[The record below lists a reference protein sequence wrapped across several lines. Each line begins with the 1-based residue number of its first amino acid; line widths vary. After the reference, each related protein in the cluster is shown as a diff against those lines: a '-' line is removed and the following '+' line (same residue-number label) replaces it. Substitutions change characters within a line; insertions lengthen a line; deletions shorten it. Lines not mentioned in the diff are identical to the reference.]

1 MPRKLCG
8 ETFCGEPFCSE
19 ALHGKAMAHEP
30 ISPVD
35 GGASAVREIPFN
47 YTSAGDRQAVSF
59 LLGAEAVQILDELR
73 GARVTGRSARI
84 LLRVFGEVLIH
95 RRNPYLYEELV
106 SSAPRRKRF
115 FGNTTKDLEI
125 LAAKAEGD
133 PRVLDILGRCRELLK
148 DFRNEVEG
156 TPELRNR
163 VKRELAG
170 IVGAHNV
177 LFDPFTLVSHATDA
191 TDWRLFLPL
200 AVVTPDEERQVAPL
214 LVAIARLGLKVVPRG
229 AGTGLTGGAVPLR
242 SGCVVVNT
250 EKLNHI
256 RSVSQRDFALDNG
269 SMARAH
275 VMDAEAGVITEK
287 AMEVAAEDGL
297 VFATDPTSAWA
308 CTLGGNVAENAGGKL
323 AVRWGTCIDNL
334 LEWRMSMPSG
344 KRWTVRRTNHQ
355 LRKILPRDTVK
366 FEVADEQGNPV
377 KQISLH
383 GTEIRKNG
391 LWKDITNK
399 ALGGVPGLQKEGTD
413 GVITSAVFVLYP
425 QYAATKTLCLE
436 FFGPDFDEASRVIL
450 ELSRVFPYPLGPA
463 EGDEALL
470 ALEHFDDEYI
480 RAIDY
485 KVKAARAE
493 TPKAALLI
501 DIGGDSAGQAMR
513 GVDRVR
519 ALLEAHPNTLMFVAQ
534 DEAEAKRFWADRK
547 KLGAI
552 ARRTNAFKMNEDI
565 VIPLDTLAEFARFVE
580 ATNIQEERY
589 AQLRFAQRAQEVF
602 ASAAQSREDREQIA
616 AKTPAALE
624 LCSRFRQELET
635 TGVEAL
641 RALAALQEFREQLS
655 QLVRGYPAVLA
666 SLDQAYQEVRD
677 RRIVLATHMHAG
689 DGNVHVNVPVL
700 SNDRPMLERTDQVID
715 RVMEKVI
722 SLGGVVSG
730 EHGIGLTKLKYLEPE
745 RIAELSAYRREV
757 DPEGIMNPGKLED
770 LEALRHIFTPSFNL
784 LELEARIL
792 QHGQLEELA
801 RKIAHCVRC
810 GKCKPD
816 CCVYHPGRGMFF
828 HPRNKNLAI
837 GSLIEALLYDAQR
850 SHSTNFELLQWLEEV
865 ADHCTICHKCLKPCP
880 VDIDTGE
887 VTVLE
892 REILASWGYKNKPL
906 ATQLTLKYLESRSPV
921 FNKVFRTSVVQI
933 GGAVQ
938 RAASKLVAPLQP
950 ADGSSGFYPLRLLAS
965 SVAPV
970 PNQTLRD
977 ILPECGAGEAL
988 VLEPE
993 SDLNGEET
1001 RTVFY
1006 FPGCGSER
1014 LHSDISMATVHL
1026 LLQLGTRVIL
1036 PPPYLCCGFPAH
1048 VNAETSLHSQ
1058 IVLRDTIVFSQI
1070 RAMFAYL
1077 DFDACVI
1084 SCGTC
1089 REGLAHMDT
1098 TKLFGRVVDI
1108 AGYLLERGMHL
1119 PPQQSNAGDRLAG
1132 DPEEGEGSFLY
1143 HTPCHD
1149 SLDGKANKVLKEL
1162 GGFGSVQTVPHCCS
1176 EAGTLALSR
1185 PDITDSMLHRKREAF
1200 VEVIP
1205 EGQKATVLTNCPAC
1219 VQGLGR
1225 CRDVGVTPMHIAV
1238 ALAEKL
1244 SGADWK
1250 KQFAAQAARA
1260 TPVAF

>member
-1 MPRKLCG
+1 
-8 ETFCGEPFCSE
+8 
-19 ALHGKAMAHEP
+19 MAFNPTSP
-30 ISPVD
+30 IDAAAP
-35 GGASAVREIPFN
+35 AVREIPFN

-59 LLGAEAVQILDELR
+59 LLGADAVRTLDELR

-84 LLRVFGEVLIH
+84 LMRLFGEVLIH
-95 RRNPYLYEELV
+95 RRNPYLYQELV
-106 SSAPRRKRF
+106 ASAPRRKRF
-115 FGNTTKDLEI
+115 FENASKDLETI
-125 LAAKAEGD
+125 AAKAEGD
-133 PRVLDILGRCRELLK
+133 PRVLDILARCRTLLAG
-148 DFRNEVEG
+148 FRTEVEE

-170 IVGAHNV
+170 IVGGHNV

-191 TDWRLFLPL
+191 TDWRLHLPL
-200 AVVTPDEERQVAPL
+200 AVVTPDAEKQVAPL
-214 LVAIARLGLKVVPRG
+214 LLAIARLGLKVVPRG

-242 SGCVVVNT
+242 SGCIVVNS

-256 RSVSQRDFALDNG
+256 RSITEREFQLEDGRTVI
-269 SMARAH
+269 AH
-275 VMDAEAGVITEK
+275 VMEAEAGVITEK
-287 AMEVAAEDGL
+287 AMERAAEDGL

-308 CTLGGNVAENAGGKL
+308 CTLGGNIAENAGGKL

-334 LEWRMSMPSG
+334 LEWRMAMPSG
-344 KRWTVRRTNHQ
+344 TRWTVRRTNHQ
-355 LRKILPRDTVK
+355 LRKILPQDTVT
-366 FEVADEQGNPV
+366 FDVLDEQGNQV
-377 KQISLH
+377 KNISLR

-413 GVITSAVFVLYP
+413 GIITSAIFVLYP
-425 QYAATKTLCLE
+425 EYPSTKTMCLE

-450 ELSRVFPYPLGPA
+450 ELSRIFPFPA
-463 EGDEALL
+463 DGEEALL

-485 KVKAARAE
+485 KVKAPRAE

-501 DIGGDSAGQAMR
+501 DIAGDSDEQAMR
-513 GVDRVR
+513 GVERVR
-519 ALLEAHPNTLMFVAQ
+519 ACLEHHPNTLLFVAQ
-534 DEAEAKRFWADRK
+534 DDAEAKRYWADRK

-565 VIPLDTLAEFARFVE
+565 VIPLDTLAEFARFVD
-580 ATNIQEERY
+580 ATNIEEERY
-589 AQLRFAQRAQEVF
+589 AQLRFAQRAEVVF
-602 ASAAQSREDREQIA
+602 TGTQSKEDREQIA

-624 LCSRFRQELET
+624 LCARFREELQSIS
-635 TGVEAL
+635 VEAL
-641 RALAALQEFREQLS
+641 RGLTHLQEFRDGLAK
-655 QLVRGYPAVLA
+655 LVRGYPAVLA
-666 SLDQAYQEVRD
+666 SLDRAYQEVRD

-757 DPEGIMNPGKLED
+757 DPDGMMNPGKLED
-770 LEALRHIFTPSFNL
+770 LQALGHIFTPSFNL

-792 QHGQLEELA
+792 QHGQLEELS
-801 RKIAHCVRC
+801 RKIRHCVRC

-816 CCVYHPGRGMFF
+816 CCVYYPAQGMFY

-850 SHSTNFELLQWLEEV
+850 ERSTHFELLQWLEEV

-892 REILASWGYKNKPL
+892 REILSSWGYKTKPL
-906 ATQLTLKYLESRSPV
+906 ATQLTLKYLDSSSPA
-921 FNKVFRTSVVQI
+921 FNKLFRTSVVQI
-933 GGAVQ
+933 GGAAQ
-938 RAASKLVAPLQP
+938 RVMSKLVAPLQP
-950 ADGSSGFYPLRLLAS
+950 ADGPSAFYPLRLLAS

-970 PNQTLRD
+970 PSQTLRD
-977 ILPECGAGEAL
+977 VLPECAPGEAL
-988 VLEPE
+988 VFEPE
-993 SDLNGEET
+993 KNGNGDD
-1001 RTVFY
+1001 RKTVFY

-1014 LHSDISMATVHL
+1014 LYSDISMAAIHL
-1026 LLQLGTRVIL
+1026 LVKLGTRVIL
-1036 PPPYLCCGFPAH
+1036 PPPFLCCGFPMH
-1048 VNAETSLHSQ
+1048 VNAETSLHSRT
-1058 IVLRDTIVFSQI
+1058 VLRDTIVFSQI

-1077 DFDACVI
+1077 DFDACI
-1084 SCGTC
+1084 ITCGTC
-1089 REGLAHMDT
+1089 REGLTHMDT
-1098 TKLFGRVVDI
+1098 TELFGRVVDI
-1108 AGYLLERGMHL
+1108 AGYLLERGLRLNPSNPKTGL
-1119 PPQQSNAGDRLAG
+1119 PGTLEGDG
-1132 DPEEGEGSFLY
+1132 QFLY
-1143 HTPCHD
+1143 HAPCHD
-1149 SLDGKANKVLKEL
+1149 SLDGKAAKVLNDL
-1162 GGFGSVQTVPHCCS
+1162 GGFGAVKAVPHCCS

-1185 PDITDSMLHRKREAF
+1185 PDITGAMLHRKRDAF
-1200 VEVIP
+1200 VEAIGA
-1205 EGQKATVLTNCPAC
+1205 GQKATVLTNCPAC

-1225 CRDVGVTPMHIAV
+1225 SRDVGVQPLHIAV

-1244 SGADWK
+1244 SGAEWK
-1250 KQFAAQAARA
+1250 KEFLAQAACA
-1260 TPVAF
+1260 TAVAF

>member
-1 MPRKLCG
+1 M
-8 ETFCGEPFCSE
+8 
-19 ALHGKAMAHEP
+19 ALEP
-30 ISPVD
+30 INAVD
-35 GGASAVREIPFN
+35 GGSSAIREIPFN
-47 YTSAGDRQAVSF
+47 YTSAADRQAVSF
-59 LLGAEAVQILDELR
+59 LLGDEAVRILDELR

-106 SSAPRRKRF
+106 SSAQRRKRF
-115 FGNTTKDLEI
+115 FGNAKNDLES
-125 LAAKAEGD
+125 LASRADGD

-148 DFRNEVEG
+148 TFREEVEG
-156 TPELRNR
+156 TPELRKR
-163 VKRELAG
+163 VKRELEVV
-170 IVGAHNV
+170 VGAHNV

-200 AVVTPDEERQVAPL
+200 AVVTPDEEHQVAPL
-214 LVAIARLGLKVVPRG
+214 LVAIGRLGLKVVPRG

-256 RSVSQRDFALDNG
+256 RSVSERNFPLENG
-269 SMARAH
+269 RVARAH
-275 VMDAEAGVITEK
+275 VMEAEAGVITEK

-308 CTLGGNVAENAGGKL
+308 CTLGGNIAENAGGKL

-344 KRWTVRRTNHQ
+344 KRWTVRRTNHP
-355 LRKILPRDTVK
+355 LRKILPQDTVK
-366 FEVADEQGNPV
+366 FEVVDEQGETV
-377 KQISLH
+377 KRISLH

-413 GVITSAVFVLYP
+413 GVITSALFVLYP
-425 QYAATKTLCLE
+425 QYPATKTLCLE

-450 ELSRVFPYPLGPA
+450 ELSQVFPYPIGPS
-463 EGDEALL
+463 ENDEALL

-485 KVKAARAE
+485 KVKAPRAE
-493 TPKAALLI
+493 TPKAVLLI
-501 DIGGDSAGQAMR
+501 DIGGDSPQQALR
-513 GVDRVR
+513 GVERVR
-519 ALLEAHPNTLMFVAQ
+519 SLLERHPNTLMFVAQ
-534 DEAEAKRFWADRK
+534 DDGEAKQYWADRK

-580 ATNIQEERY
+580 ATNIEEERY
-589 AQLRFAQRAQEVF
+589 AQLRFAQRAAEVF
-602 ASAAQSREDREQIA
+602 TAASQSREDREQIA
-616 AKTPAALE
+616 AKTPAALT
-624 LCSRFRQELET
+624 LCARFREDLAT
-635 TGVEAL
+635 VSVEAL
-641 RALAALQEFREQLS
+641 RGLTALQEFREQLS

-666 SLDQAYQEVRD
+666 ALDRAYQEVRD
-677 RRIVLATHMHAG
+677 RRIVIATHMHAG
-689 DGNVHVNVPVL
+689 DGNVHVNIPVL

-715 RVMEKVI
+715 RVMAQVI

-757 DPEGIMNPGKLED
+757 DPDGLMNPGKLED
-770 LEALRHIFTPSFNL
+770 LDALRHIFTPSFNL

-792 QHGQLEELA
+792 QHGQLEELS

-850 SHSTNFELLQWLEEV
+850 SHSTKFELLQWLEEV

-906 ATQLTLKYLESRSPV
+906 ATQLTLKYLDSRSPA
-921 FNKVFRTSVVQI
+921 FNKLFRTSVVQI

-950 ADGSSGFYPLRLLAS
+950 ADGSSAFYPLRLLAS

-970 PNQTLRD
+970 PAKTLRD

-993 SDLNGEET
+993 TDKVAHICPPSANGGTEER

-1014 LHSDISMATVHL
+1014 LHSNISMATVHL
-1026 LLQLGTRVIL
+1026 LLKLGTRVVL
-1036 PPPYLCCGFPAH
+1036 PPPFLCCGFPAH

-1108 AGYLLERGMHL
+1108 AGYLLERGL
-1119 PPQQSNAGDRLAG
+1119 SLDSENKDGDAN
-1132 DPEEGEGSFLY
+1132 FLY

-1149 SLDGKANKVLKEL
+1149 SLDGKANKVLEEL
-1162 GGFGSVQTVPHCCS
+1162 GGFGTVQKVPHCCS

-1200 VEVIP
+1200 VQVI
-1205 EGQKATVLTNCPAC
+1205 GQGEKATVLTNCPAC

-1244 SGADWK
+1244 SGPEWMK
-1250 KQFAAQAARA
+1250 EFEAQAARA

>member
-1 MPRKLCG
+1 
-8 ETFCGEPFCSE
+8 
-19 ALHGKAMAHEP
+19 MAF
-30 ISPVD
+30 ISTRQED
-35 GGASAVREIPFN
+35 RAVPAAREIPFN
-47 YTSAGDRQAVSF
+47 YTSAADRQAVSF
-59 LLGAEAVQILDELR
+59 LLGDEAVRILDELR
-73 GARVTGRSARI
+73 EVRVTGRSARI
-84 LLRVFGEVLIH
+84 LMRLFGEVLIH

-106 SSAPRRKRF
+106 ASAPRRKRF
-115 FGNTTKDLEI
+115 FENATKDMET

-133 PRVLDILGRCRELLK
+133 PRVVEILTRCRALLAG
-148 DFRNEVEG
+148 FRSEVEE

-170 IVGAHNV
+170 IVGGHNV

-191 TDWRLFLPL
+191 TDWRLHLPL
-200 AVVTPDEERQVAPL
+200 AVVTPDEESQVAPL
-214 LVAIARLGLKVVPRG
+214 LLGIARLGLKVVPRG

-242 SGCVVVNT
+242 AGCVVVNT

-256 RSVSQRDFALDNG
+256 RAISQREFRLDDG
-269 SMARAH
+269 RTATAH
-275 VMDAEAGVITEK
+275 AMEAEAGVITEQ
-287 AMEVAAEDGL
+287 AMERAGEDGL

-308 CTLGGNVAENAGGKL
+308 CTLGGNIAENAGGKL

-334 LEWRMSMPSG
+334 LEWRMAMPSG
-344 KRWTVRRTNHQ
+344 QRWRVRRTNHQ
-355 LRKILPRDTVK
+355 LRKILPQDTVQ
-366 FEVADEQGNPV
+366 FDVVDEQGNTV
-377 KQISLH
+377 KQISLR

-413 GVITSAVFVLYP
+413 GIITSAVFVLYP
-425 QYAATKTLCLE
+425 KYAATKTMCLE

-450 ELSRVFPYPLGPA
+450 ELSRIFPFPA
-463 EGDEALL
+463 DGEEALL

-485 KVKAARAE
+485 KVKAPRAE

-501 DIGGDSAGQAMR
+501 DIAGDSDEQAMR
-513 GVDRVR
+513 GVQRVR
-519 ALLEAHPNTLMFVAQ
+519 SCLEQHPNTLLFVAQ
-534 DEAEAKRFWADRK
+534 DATESTRFWADRK

-565 VIPLDTLAEFARFVE
+565 VIPLDTLAEFARFVD
-580 ATNIQEERY
+580 ATNIEEERY
-589 AQLRFAQRAQEVF
+589 AQLRFAQRAEQVF
-602 ASAAQSREDREQIA
+602 SGAQAKDDREQIA
-616 AKTPAALE
+616 VKTPAALE
-624 LCSRFRQELET
+624 LCAGFREQVQGLS
-635 TGVEAL
+635 VAAL
-641 RALAALQEFREQLS
+641 RGLAALQELRDGLAK
-655 QLVRGYPAVLA
+655 LVRGYPAVLA
-666 SLDQAYQEVRD
+666 ALDRAYQEVRD

-757 DPEGIMNPGKLED
+757 DPGGLMNPGKLED
-770 LEALRHIFTPSFNL
+770 LQALGHIFTPSFNL

-792 QHGQLEELA
+792 QHGQLEELS

-816 CCVYHPGRGMFF
+816 CCVYYPARGMFY

-850 SHSTNFELLQWLEEV
+850 ERSTHFELLQWLEEV

-892 REILASWGYKNKPL
+892 REILASWGYKTKPI
-906 ATQLTLKYLESRSPV
+906 ATQLTLKYLDSRSPA

-938 RAASKLVAPLQP
+938 RVASKLVAPLQP
-950 ADGSSGFYPLRLLAS
+950 ADGASAFYPLRLLAS

-970 PNQTLRD
+970 PSQTLRD
-977 ILPECGAGEAL
+977 VLPECEAGEAL
-988 VLEPE
+988 VFEPE
-993 SDLNGEET
+993 GTGNGEE
-1001 RTVFY
+1001 RKTVFY

-1014 LHSDISMATVHL
+1014 LYSDISMAAIHL
-1026 LLQLGTRVIL
+1026 LLKVGTRVIL
-1036 PPPYLCCGFPAH
+1036 PPPFLCCGFPAY
-1048 VNAETSLHSQ
+1048 VNAETSQHSR
-1058 IVLRDTIVFSQI
+1058 IVLRDTILFSQI

-1089 REGLAHMDT
+1089 REGLTEMDT
-1098 TKLFGRVVDI
+1098 EKLYSRVVDI
-1108 AGYLLERGMHL
+1108 SGYLLERGL
-1119 PPQQSNAGDRLAG
+1119 RVEGDG
-1132 DPEEGEGSFLY
+1132 QFLY
-1143 HTPCHD
+1143 HAPCHD
-1149 SLDGKANKVLKEL
+1149 SLDGKAAKVLTQL
-1162 GGFGSVQTVPHCCS
+1162 GGFGAVQAVPHCCS
-1176 EAGTLALSR
+1176 EAGTLSLSR
-1185 PDITDSMLHRKREAF
+1185 PDITGDMLHRKRDAF
-1200 VEVIP
+1200 AEVIGA
-1205 EGQKATVLTNCPAC
+1205 GQKATVLTNCPAC

-1225 CRDVGVTPMHIAV
+1225 SRDVGVEPLHIAV

-1244 SGADWK
+1244 SGAEWK
-1250 KQFAAQAARA
+1250 KEFLAQAARA
-1260 TPVAF
+1260 TAVAF

>member
-1 MPRKLCG
+1 
-8 ETFCGEPFCSE
+8 
-19 ALHGKAMAHEP
+19 MAFNP
-30 ISPVD
+30 IHTIDP
-35 GGASAVREIPFN
+35 ATPAVREIPFN

-59 LLGAEAVQILDELR
+59 LLGAEAVRTLDELR
-73 GARVTGRSARI
+73 SARVTGRSARI
-84 LLRVFGEVLIH
+84 LMRLFGEVLIH
-95 RRNPYLYEELV
+95 RRNPYLYQELV
-106 SSAPRRKRF
+106 ASAPRRKRF
-115 FGNTTKDLEI
+115 FENAAKDLETI
-125 LAAKAEGD
+125 AAKAEGD
-133 PRVLDILGRCRELLK
+133 PRVLDILARCRTLLAG
-148 DFRNEVEG
+148 FRTEVEG
-156 TPELRNR
+156 MPELRNR

-170 IVGAHNV
+170 VVGGHNV

-191 TDWRLFLPL
+191 TDWRLYLPL
-200 AVVTPDEERQVAPL
+200 AVVTPDDEKQVAPL
-214 LVAIARLGLKVVPRG
+214 LLAIARLGLKVVPRG

-242 SGCVVVNT
+242 AGCIVVNT

-256 RSVSQRDFALDNG
+256 RSISQREFQLEDG
-269 SMARAH
+269 RTSTAH
-275 VMDAEAGVITEK
+275 VMEAESGVITEK
-287 AMEVAAEDGL
+287 AMERAAEDGL

-308 CTLGGNVAENAGGKL
+308 CTLGGNIAENAGGKL

-334 LEWRMSMPSG
+334 LEWRMAMPG
-344 KRWTVRRTNHQ
+344 GTRWTVRRTNHQ
-355 LRKILPRDTVK
+355 LRKILPQDTVT
-366 FEVADEQGNPV
+366 FDVLDEQGNQV
-377 KQISLH
+377 KNISLR

-413 GVITSAVFVLYP
+413 GIITSAVFVLYP
-425 QYAATKTLCLE
+425 EYAATKTMCLE

-450 ELSRVFPYPLGPA
+450 ELSRIFPFPA
-463 EGDEALL
+463 EGEEALL

-485 KVKAARAE
+485 KVKAPRAE

-501 DIGGDSAGQAMR
+501 DIAGDSVEQAMR
-513 GVDRVR
+513 GVERVR
-519 ALLEAHPNTLMFVAQ
+519 ACLEHHPNTLLFVAQ
-534 DEAEAKRFWADRK
+534 DAAEAKAYWADRK

-565 VIPLDTLAEFARFVE
+565 VIPLDTLAEFARFVD
-580 ATNIQEERY
+580 ATNIEEERY
-589 AQLRFAQRAQEVF
+589 AQLRFAQRAEQVF
-602 ASAAQSREDREQIA
+602 TGAQSKDDREPIA

-624 LCSRFRQELET
+624 LCARFREQLQGIEPK
-635 TGVEAL
+635 AL
-641 RALAALQEFREQLS
+641 RGLAQLQEFRDGLAK
-655 QLVRGYPAVLA
+655 LVRGYPAVLA
-666 SLDQAYQEVRD
+666 SLDRAYQEVRD

-700 SNDRPMLERTDQVID
+700 SNDRPMLERTDHVID

-757 DPEGIMNPGKLED
+757 DPDGMMNPGKLED
-770 LEALRHIFTPSFNL
+770 LQALGHIFTPSFNL

-801 RKIAHCVRC
+801 RKIRHCVRC

-816 CCVYHPGRGMFF
+816 CCVYYPAQGMFY

-850 SHSTNFELLQWLEEV
+850 ERSTHFKLLQWLEEV

-892 REILASWGYKNKPL
+892 REILNSWGYKTKPL
-906 ATQLTLKYLESRSPV
+906 ATQLTLKYLDSSSPA
-921 FNKVFRTSVVQI
+921 FNKLFRTSVVQI
-933 GGAVQ
+933 GGAAQ
-938 RAASKLVAPLQP
+938 RVMSKLVAPLQP
-950 ADGSSGFYPLRLLAS
+950 ADGSSAFYPLRLLAS

-970 PNQTLRD
+970 PSQTLRD
-977 ILPECGAGEAL
+977 VLPACEAGEAL
-988 VLEPE
+988 VFEPDNLETKK
-993 SDLNGEET
+993 NGNGDD
-1001 RTVFY
+1001 RKTVFY

-1014 LHSDISMATVHL
+1014 LYSDISMAAIHL
-1026 LLQLGTRVIL
+1026 LIKSGTRVIL
-1036 PPPYLCCGFPAH
+1036 PPPFLCCGFPAH
-1048 VNAETSLHSQ
+1048 VNAETSLHSRT
-1058 IVLRDTIVFSQI
+1058 VLRDTIVFSQI

-1077 DFDACVI
+1077 DFDACIVT
-1084 SCGTC
+1084 CGTC
-1089 REGLAHMDT
+1089 REGLTHMDT
-1098 TKLFGRVVDI
+1098 TELFGRVVDI
-1108 AGYLLERGMHL
+1108 AGYLLERGL
-1119 PPQQSNAGDRLAG
+1119 QL
-1132 DPEEGEGSFLY
+1132 EGGGQFLY
-1143 HTPCHD
+1143 HAPCHD
-1149 SLDGKANKVLKEL
+1149 SLDGKAAKVLHDL
-1162 GGFGSVQTVPHCCS
+1162 GGFGAVQAVPHCCS

-1185 PDITDSMLHRKREAF
+1185 PDITGAMLHRKRDAF
-1200 VEVIP
+1200 VEAIGT
-1205 EGQKATVLTNCPAC
+1205 GQKATVLTNCPAC

-1225 CRDVGVTPMHIAV
+1225 SRDVGVQPLHIAV

-1250 KQFAAQAARA
+1250 KEFLAQAARA
-1260 TPVAF
+1260 TAIAF